1 MTTNLGADAMPR
13 LALFLVFSGLMAIL
27 LTLLMVVGDA
37 MLPGRVPP
45 FAAAVLAG
53 LGGLALVGGL
63 FLVEPARERQPFSG

>member
-1 MTTNLGADAMPR
+1 MPR

-63 FLVEPARERQPFSG
+63 FLVEPPRERQPFSG